1 MLINIFIEW
10 NNVLFWGY
18 FKINFECNK
27 IFCNLFVFFVF
38 KLIERFDVVINV
50 EDVFEVV
57 FVYFLIELF
66 FGGMYLNKY
75 NYIRY

>member
-1 MLINIFIEW
+1 M
-10 NNVLFWGY
+10 
-18 FKINFECNK
+18 
-27 IFCNLFVFFVF
+27 FFVF
-38 KLIERFDVVINV
+38 KFIGRFDVVINL
-50 EDVFEVV
+50 EDIFEVV